1 MPRRLK
7 PLALVALLA
16 PLLAACGVRG
26 SLDAPAEAKATGT
39 AVSPSAADAGA
50 TSAAAPKPHREFILD
65 GLLR

>member
-7 PLALVALLA
+7 PFVVLALLA

-39 AVSPSAADAGA
+39 AVSPSAADAGS
-50 TSAAAPKPHREFILD
+50 TSVAAPKPHREFILD